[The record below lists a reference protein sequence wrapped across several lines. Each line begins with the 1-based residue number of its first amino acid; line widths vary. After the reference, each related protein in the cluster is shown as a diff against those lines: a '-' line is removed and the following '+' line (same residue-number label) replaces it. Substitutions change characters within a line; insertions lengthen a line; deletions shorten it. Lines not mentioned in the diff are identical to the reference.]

1 MASSSHLDVCQKVA
15 IELALQA
22 GQMMLAASGRSRNI
36 DQKESMVDLVTETDK
51 GIEAM
56 LFSEIKKKFPEHK
69 TIGEESH
76 HGKAEW
82 TDEPTWII
90 DPVDGTM
97 NFVHTFPFACVSIGL
112 TIKKEPVLGVVF
124 SPFLDKLYVGR
135 KGRGS
140 TCNGKPISVRACSGL
155 SQALLVTELGSGREE
170 DRIKAICDNFKAV
183 AFKVHGIRAQ
193 GSAALNLCS
202 VAHGYADGYYE
213 FGLHCWDMCA
223 GMIILTEA
231 GGVVSDTTGSP
242 LDIMARRIL
251 ATGNQTVAQQLA
263 DSLVSHIELERD

>member
-1 MASSSHLDVCQKVA
+1 MASSSELDICQTVA
-15 IELALQA
+15 IDLAVQA
-22 GQMMLAASGRSRNI
+22 GQMMAAACGKSRNI
-36 DQKESMVDLVTETDK
+36 DQKASMVDLVTETDK

-56 LFSEIKKKFPEHK
+56 LFSEIKKRFPGHR

-76 HGKAEW
+76 DGKAEW
-82 TDEPTWII
+82 TDDPTWII

-112 TIKKEPVLGVVF
+112 TVKKEPVLGVVY

-140 TCNGKPISVRACSGL
+140 TCNGKPIAVRPCTSM
-155 SQALLVTELGSGREE
+155 SEALVVTELGSGREE
-170 DRIKAICDNFKAV
+170 DRVKCLCDNLKAV

-202 VAHGYADGYYE
+202 LAHGFADAYYE

-231 GGVVSDTTGSP
+231 GGVVRDTTGAP

-251 ATGNQTVAQQLA
+251 ATANDTVAQQLA
-263 DSLVSHIELERD
+263 NTLVNHVELERD